1 MSLATKYTGLILAS
15 GALDG
20 DPTDSLLEVLSP
32 FKIRILDSSLLTI
45 RDRFIFSLLI
55 ELSPD
60 HQEAIASDLDA
71 LTALG
76 KVDVA
81 YDFTAFA
88 LTPRIGRAFTLALV
102 SSEITPSTLL
112 RFTKEISE
120 VGVISELKTNHEENF
135 IVSKIAFT
143 SEGAVEILREAISP
157 IAKEEKISASL
168 LESDA
173 LTVGNEAC
181 LFDMDSTF
189 INEEVIDVLAKIA
202 GVGDQVADI
211 TERAMKGELD
221 FEQSLRARVALLKDQ
236 PISIIEEA
244 RSQIS
249 FTTGAVEFVNALHK
263 RGAKVGIVSGGFHDV
278 IDEFLKP
285 LDLELVQANR
295 FEIVDGKLTGEVQ
308 GDVVDRA
315 AKRMVLQS
323 FGAGASRT
331 FAIGD
336 GANDIEMIE
345 TADIGIAFMAKPMLI
360 EAADTA
366 LFVRDLRAIL
376 PLLGY

>member
-1 MSLATKYTGLILAS
+1 
-15 GALDG
+15 
-20 DPTDSLLEVLSP
+20 
-32 FKIRILDSSLLTI
+32 
-45 RDRFIFSLLI
+45 
-55 ELSPD
+55 
-60 HQEAIASDLDA
+60 
-71 LTALG
+71 
-76 KVDVA
+76 
-81 YDFTAFA
+81 
-88 LTPRIGRAFTLALV
+88 
-102 SSEITPSTLL
+102 
-112 RFTKEISE
+112 
-120 VGVISELKTNHEENF
+120 
-135 IVSKIAFT
+135 
-143 SEGAVEILREAISP
+143 
-157 IAKEEKISASL
+157 
-168 LESDA
+168 
-173 LTVGNEAC
+173 
-181 LFDMDSTF
+181 
-189 INEEVIDVLAKIA
+189 
-202 GVGDQVADI
+202 
-211 TERAMKGELD
+211 
-221 FEQSLRARVALLKDQ
+221 
-236 PISIIEEA
+236 
-244 RSQIS
+244 
-249 FTTGAVEFVNALHK
+249 
-263 RGAKVGIVSGGFHDV
+263 V